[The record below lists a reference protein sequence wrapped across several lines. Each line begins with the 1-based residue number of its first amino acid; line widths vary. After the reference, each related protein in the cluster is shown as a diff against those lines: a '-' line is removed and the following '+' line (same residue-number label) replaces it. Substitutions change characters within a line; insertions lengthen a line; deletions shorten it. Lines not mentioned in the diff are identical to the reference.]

1 MCGFDDDIFLDY
13 CQGHQRV
20 KILGGFTYAMQEA
33 RFSWKPWLRQQS
45 EMLSHNMWLHPF
57 ETTTGETL
65 PLTRMGSLHY
75 FYLDNTEHTEQKG
88 ITLLCI
94 ERTRAN
100 GCNRNTMSHSTTSH
114 RGILPCT
121 GRKEMNRHP
130 QTLMYLFLFLP
141 TGERNPPQPP

>member
-1 MCGFDDDIFLDY
+1 MPKCAVSTTTSSSITAKDTRESKYLEDSPKLCKKQDFL
-13 CQGHQRV
+13 
-20 KILGGFTYAMQEA
+20 A
-33 RFSWKPWLRQQS
+33 RHMNPLLRQQS

-57 ETTTGETL
+57 ETRIGETP

-94 ERTRAN
+94 ERTRSN
-100 GCNRNTMSHSTTSH
+100 GCNGNTMSHSTTSH

-121 GRKEMNRHP
+121 GQKETNRYP
-130 QTLMYLFLFLP
+130 QTSMY
-141 TGERNPPQPP
+141 